1 MYPSAMDYARD
12 GGTALIPT
20 RFVWP
25 YGGRSVYLSGTFTG
39 WSQWPM
45 APVEGCPTVFQ
56 TVCSVPPGY
65 HQYKFIVDGE
75 WRHDENQ
82 PFVSGSLG
90 TVNTVLL
97 ARESD
102 YLPAVL
108 SAQIPPSSNMD
119 VDNQAFQR
127 LVRVSD
133 VALPDDASKIS
144 QSDLDI
150 SRHRISAVLSTHSAY
165 ELLPGSTKVIAL
177 DVDLPVKQAFHI
189 LHEQGIPMAPLW
201 DFSRAQFVGV
211 LSALDFILIMRE
223 LGNHGSNLTE
233 EELETHTIS
242 AWKEAKSYL
251 SRQAN
256 ELGKSAPRQLVWSGP
271 DNSLKDVALEILQ
284 NGVATV
290 PIIHSPA
297 QDGSYPQLLYLAS
310 LSEILKHICRYFKH
324 SPESLPILQLPIG
337 AIPLGTWVPKIGEP
351 NRQPLAMLRPTASL
365 NAALNLLVQAQV
377 SAIPIVDD
385 NDSLLDIYSRSDITA
400 LAKDKIYTHIN
411 LEEMSIH
418 QALQLAEE
426 PYATY
431 GLSSQKCHMC
441 LRSDSLHE
449 VMERLSRPG
458 VRRVVVVEAGSKRV
472 EGIISV
478 GDIFKFLLGKE
489 PKTSQ
494 QLSPLWV
501 DVHPR
506 LENRNSVDGFPITQ
520 STDFPNMTH
529 YQNILTGRYDFD
541 LNEIINESD
550 WENITQDEPVDLVNI
565 DNRDL
570 PNYGSPS
577 ASDSDDLPNVEES
590 GDNVPFE
597 ASSSDDDF
605 FMHNRLPRSM
615 SMSPFHDKGCRFRP
629 TSFNDK
635 HTNMWKVERYI
646 KEHTCDMGTCRDGD
660 FNLNVEM
667 ISSVLRSDIE
677 KMSRFPFK
685 DCQTNVLIAYDILIR
700 RRKAYYDRKCAF
712 KKVYG
717 TWEGSFAEL
726 PRFMEALKRFN
737 PG

>member
-1 MYPSAMDYARD
+1 MRTKGFGKEVPKEVKIVNN
-12 GGTALIPT
+12 GLTFLIPIWSELRT
-20 RFVWP
+20 MVVARAEEVPQDKDRWAKKPYTLKDNRFCFDTKRNMDSFEQIP
-25 YGGRSVYLSGTFTG
+25 ISNIQIT
-39 WSQWPM
+39 Q
-45 APVEGCPTVFQ
+45 
-56 TVCSVPPGY
+56 
-65 HQYKFIVDGE
+65 
-75 WRHDENQ
+75 
-82 PFVSGSLG
+82 
-90 TVNTVLL
+90 L
-97 ARESD
+97 AR
-102 YLPAVL
+102 
-108 SAQIPPSSNMD
+108 AQRH
-119 VDNQAFQR
+119 VGQR
-127 LVRVSD
+127 RVS
-133 VALPDDASKIS
+133 APNCN
-144 QSDLDI
+144 QE
-150 SRHRISAVLSTHSAY
+150 RQ
-165 ELLPGSTKVIAL
+165 E
-177 DVDLPVKQAFHI
+177 
-189 LHEQGIPMAPLW
+189 GIPMAPLW

-297 QDGSYPQLLYLAS
+297 LDGSYPQLLYLAS

-478 GDIFKFLLGKE
+478 GDIFKFLLG
-489 PKTSQ
+489 
-494 QLSPLWV
+494 
-501 DVHPR
+501 
-506 LENRNSVDGFPITQ
+506 
-520 STDFPNMTH
+520 
-529 YQNILTGRYDFD
+529 
-541 LNEIINESD
+541 
-550 WENITQDEPVDLVNI
+550 
-565 DNRDL
+565 
-570 PNYGSPS
+570 
-577 ASDSDDLPNVEES
+577 
-590 GDNVPFE
+590 
-597 ASSSDDDF
+597 
-605 FMHNRLPRSM
+605 
-615 SMSPFHDKGCRFRP
+615 
-629 TSFNDK
+629 
-635 HTNMWKVERYI
+635 
-646 KEHTCDMGTCRDGD
+646 
-660 FNLNVEM
+660 
-667 ISSVLRSDIE
+667 
-677 KMSRFPFK
+677 
-685 DCQTNVLIAYDILIR
+685 
-700 RRKAYYDRKCAF
+700 
-712 KKVYG
+712 
-717 TWEGSFAEL
+717 
-726 PRFMEALKRFN
+726 
-737 PG
+737 